1 MVVGWGIPA
10 ALISICV
17 GFKYE
22 EYGGEVYFPSLLR
35 VNVFPLLLT
44 VEYFIRIEYLIKYLV
59 IVSLLDQYRFE
70 SFLHSTSADSYLSDT
85 DFRYY

>member
-22 EYGGEVYFPSLLR
+22 EYGGEVYFPTLLR
-35 VNVFPLLLT
+35 VKMFSL
-44 VEYFIRIEYLIKYLV
+44 EYPIRIVYLIKVSSYSIIAGSVQTLV
-59 IVSLLDQYRFE
+59 S
-70 SFLHSTSADSYLSDT
+70 ST
-85 DFRYY
+85 FN

>member
-22 EYGGEVYFPSLLR
+22 EYGGEVYFPTLLW
-35 VNVFPLLLT
+35 VKVLYLT
-44 VEYFIRIEYLIKYLV
+44 VEYYFRIEYLMNVSSYSIIAGSVQTLV
-59 IVSLLDQYRFE
+59 F
-70 SFLHSTSADSYLSDT
+70 ST
-85 DFRYY
+85 FN

>member
-22 EYGGEVYFPSLLR
+22 EYGGEVYFPTLLR
-35 VNVFPLLLT
+35 VKVFYLL
-44 VEYFIRIEYLIKYLV
+44 VENCRILYSYRI
-59 IVSLLDQYRFE
+59 LDKRF
-70 SFLHSTSADSYLSDT
+70 FL
-85 DFRYY
+85 

>member
-35 VNVFPLLLT
+35 VNVFPLIFDCKLLYSYRILDKIPSYSIIAGS
-44 VEYFIRIEYLIKYLV
+44 VQIRV
-59 IVSLLDQYRFE
+59 F
-70 SFLHSTSADSYLSDT
+70 ST
-85 DFRYY
+85 FN

>member
-22 EYGGEVYFPSLLR
+22 EYGGEVYFPTLLR
-35 VNVFPLLLT
+35 VKVFSLFDCRILYSYRILDERILL
-44 VEYFIRIEYLIKYLV
+44 
-59 IVSLLDQYRFE
+59 
-70 SFLHSTSADSYLSDT
+70 
-85 DFRYY
+85 

>member
-35 VNVFPLLLT
+35 VNVFPLL
-44 VEYFIRIEYLIKYLV
+44 VEKFKLENEIIFYRILYRY
-59 IVSLLDQYRFE
+59 SL
-70 SFLHSTSADSYLSDT
+70 
-85 DFRYY
+85 

>member
-22 EYGGEVYFPSLLR
+22 DYGGEVYFPTLLW
-35 VNVFPLLLT
+35 VKVKL
-44 VEYFIRIEYLIKYLV
+44 YSYRI
-59 IVSLLDQYRFE
+59 LDKRI
-70 SFLHSTSADSYLSDT
+70 FL
-85 DFRYY
+85 

>member
-35 VNVFPLLLT
+35 VNVFPLL
-44 VEYFIRIEYLIKYLV
+44 VEMILFKLI
-59 IVSLLDQYRFE
+59 
-70 SFLHSTSADSYLSDT
+70 
-85 DFRYY
+85 

>member
-35 VNVFPLLLT
+35 VNVFPLLVILDCRILYSHRILDKIPCYSIIAGS
-44 VEYFIRIEYLIKYLV
+44 VQIRV
-59 IVSLLDQYRFE
+59 F
-70 SFLHSTSADSYLSDT
+70 ST
-85 DFRYY
+85 FN

>member
-35 VNVFPLLLT
+35 VNVFPLL
-44 VEYFIRIEYLIKYLV
+44 VEITFKANL
-59 IVSLLDQYRFE
+59 SLKMK
-70 SFLHSTSADSYLSDT
+70 
-85 DFRYY
+85 

>member
-22 EYGGEVYFPSLLR
+22 EYGGEVYIPTLLR
-35 VNVFPLLLT
+35 VKLF
-44 VEYFIRIEYLIKYLV
+44 
-59 IVSLLDQYRFE
+59 SLLVVKIILYSHRILDKIPSYSIIAGSVQIRVF
-70 SFLHSTSADSYLSDT
+70 ST
-85 DFRYY
+85 FN

>member
-22 EYGGEVYFPSLLR
+22 EYGGEVYYPTLLS
-35 VNVFPLLLT
+35 VNVFSLL
-44 VEYFIRIEYLIKYLV
+44 VEIEYSISKKYL
-59 IVSLLDQYRFE
+59 INVSSYSIIAGSIQTLVF
-70 SFLHSTSADSYLSDT
+70 ST
-85 DFRYY
+85 FN